1 LNVRNLKPSKLI
13 EDPNR
18 VLTLANIISML
29 RGLSAIPIIYTLS
42 RPDWNWLAA
51 VLIILAALSDSLDGY
66 FARRANEVTHLGKWI
81 DPLADFIL
89 TVSVMLYLSIA
100 DRFPFWYF
108 LFYTIRH
115 AMIAGLAIYF
125 LNYKIAILNSN
136 WWGKWAAGI
145 TALSVFLHIFEF
157 ASLPWL
163 KPTTIY
169 TGAGLLVI
177 SMLKY
182 FKDFYIAHKKHRA
195 Q

>member
-1 LNVRNLKPSKLI
+1 MNVFKLRPSKII
-13 EDPNR
+13 EDPTR
-18 VLTLANIISML
+18 VLTLANMISML

-42 RPDWNWLAA
+42 MPEWNWLSA

-66 FARRANEVTHLGKWI
+66 FARRAHEVTHLGKWI

-89 TVSVMLYLSIA
+89 TISVMLYLSIA

-125 LNYKIAILNSN
+125 LNYKISILNSN
-136 WWGKWAAGI
+136 WWGKWAASI
-145 TALSVFLHIFEF
+145 TALAVFLHIFEF
-157 ASLPWL
+157 SSLPWL
-163 KPTTIY
+163 KPATVY
-169 TGAGLLVI
+169 SGAGLLVI

-182 FKDFYIAHKKHRA
+182 FKDFYIDYKKHHVA
-195 Q
+195 

>member
-1 LNVRNLKPSKLI
+1 MNVRNLKPSKLI

-29 RGLSAIPIIYTLS
+29 RGLAAIPIIYTLS

-100 DRFPFWYF
+100 ARFPFW
-108 LFYTIRH
+108 
-115 AMIAGLAIYF
+115 
-125 LNYKIAILNSN
+125 
-136 WWGKWAAGI
+136 
-145 TALSVFLHIFEF
+145 
-157 ASLPWL
+157 
-163 KPTTIY
+163 
-169 TGAGLLVI
+169 
-177 SMLKY
+177 
-182 FKDFYIAHKKHRA
+182 
-195 Q
+195 

>member
-1 LNVRNLKPSKLI
+1 MNVRNLKPSKLI

-81 DPLADFIL
+81 DPLADFIV
-89 TVSVMLYLSIA
+89 TVAVMLYLVLA
-100 DRFPFWYF
+100 DRFPAWFF

-115 AMIAGLAIYF
+115 TIIAGLAIYF
-125 LNYKIAILNSN
+125 LNYEITILNSN
-136 WWGKWAAGI
+136 WWGKWAASI
-145 TALSVFLHIFEF
+145 TALSAFLHIFEF

-163 KPTTIY
+163 KPVTIY
-169 TGAGLLVI
+169 VATVLLIISGLQ
-177 SMLKY
+177 Y
-182 FKDFYIAHKKHRA
+182 FRDFYIAHKKHRA